1 MIERVTI
8 VGRGA
13 LGIMLADAFERELG
27 PEGVCF
33 LADGERLERYR
44 REGTYY
50 NGEKRDFRF
59 SDGSG
64 ETAQLL
70 IFAVKATALEQA
82 MDLAAPVVGEDTIIL
97 SALNGVESEEIL
109 ALRFGWEKVLY
120 MVTQGLDPMRE
131 DNRVLCA
138 HRGPIH
144 IGIPEED
151 YFDRSEKAD
160 LAVEVFQRAG
170 LAVQREEDILHRIW
184 CKFMLNVGVNQVCTA
199 MDVPF
204 GGVQQPGLA
213 RETMIAAMNEARK
226 VGACQGVLVTQKDLQ
241 EYVALVDAVAPEG
254 MPSMRQDALAHRKTE
269 VETFAGQVLDMAERY
284 GMQVPVNRKLYDT
297 IRAMEDSWE
306 NS

>member
-82 MDLAAPVVGEDTIIL
+82 MDLAAPVVGEDTIIPVSYTHL
-97 SALNGVESEEIL
+97 TLP
-109 ALRFGWEKVLY
+109 
-120 MVTQGLDPMRE
+120 T
-131 DNRVLCA
+131 
-138 HRGPIH
+138 
-144 IGIPEED
+144 
-151 YFDRSEKAD
+151 KA
-160 LAVEVFQRAG
+160 
-170 LAVQREEDILHRIW
+170 
-184 CKFMLNVGVNQVCTA
+184 
-199 MDVPF
+199 
-204 GGVQQPGLA
+204 
-213 RETMIAAMNEARK
+213 
-226 VGACQGVLVTQKDLQ
+226 
-241 EYVALVDAVAPEG
+241 
-254 MPSMRQDALAHRKTE
+254 
-269 VETFAGQVLDMAERY
+269 
-284 GMQVPVNRKLYDT
+284 
-297 IRAMEDSWE
+297 
-306 NS
+306 

>member
-1 MIERVTI
+1 
-8 VGRGA
+8 
-13 LGIMLADAFERELG
+13 
-27 PEGVCF
+27 
-33 LADGERLERYR
+33 
-44 REGTYY
+44 
-50 NGEKRDFRF
+50 
-59 SDGSG
+59 
-64 ETAQLL
+64 
-70 IFAVKATALEQA
+70 
-82 MDLAAPVVGEDTIIL
+82 
-97 SALNGVESEEIL
+97 
-109 ALRFGWEKVLY
+109 
-120 MVTQGLDPMRE
+120 MRE

-138 HRGPIH
+138 HRGTIH

>member
-138 HRGPIH
+138 HRGTIH

-160 LAVEVFQRAG
+160 LFDRIG
-170 LAVQREEDILHRIW
+170 MPYSREEDILHRIW

-204 GGVQQPGLA
+204 GGVQQPGPA